1 MDEIQRFTADA
12 SHELRTPLAVLRS
25 EAESALRK
33 RRTPEEYEH
42 TLSIVM
48 EEATRLGVPCRSIAE
63 SEST

>member
-1 MDEIQRFTADA
+1 M
-12 SHELRTPLAVLRS
+12 LRS